1 MIGLAAAIVLALAQ
15 VVAATPDA
23 TANAADSPCAR
34 AIAQG
39 AVCETANKR
48 AIELMNA
55 RGLEAATAVFDVQ
68 TGALIAF
75 ASTPGPDAA
84 RKNAEPLKVTTPI
97 LPLSLTKLF
106 LAASWWDRALPDRSF
121 DCTHNATPD
130 KKEPMTIPDM
140 IVIGCDLPAKQ
151 MAVALRKE
159 TGTEGVLA
167 DLERFGFGARTKS
180 PRDDSFWTEVAPD
193 WRETLTPAA
202 SSTLLNAK
210 TSDSDWADT
219 FSLGETNFVVT
230 ILHISRFLQ
239 AVGNN
244 GVLLS
249 PIARKETGS
258 PVSKAA
264 SQSRAIMKQNTAVRL
279 QTAMRD
285 VVQRGSAQAI
295 THTLDGTGWQIGGK
309 TGTGPG
315 LGSTRPPY
323 DGWFA
328 GLVFDPQ
335 GKARFTVATYVRHGG
350 LGGENAA
357 IICAELARYLIEKGK

>member
-1 MIGLAAAIVLALAQ
+1 MSGILAAAFFLTLAQ
-15 VVAATPDA
+15 ALAATPDA

-34 AIAQG
+34 AVAQG
-39 AVCETANKR
+39 AVCEAANKH

-75 ASTPGPDAA
+75 AATPGPDAA
-84 RKNAEPLKVTTPI
+84 RKDAEPLKVTTPI

-121 DCTHNATPD
+121 DCTRSATPD
-130 KKEPMTIPDM
+130 KREPMTIPDM

-159 TGTEGVLA
+159 VGAERVLD
-167 DLERFGFGARTKS
+167 DLERFGFGPKPKS
-180 PRDDSFWTEVAPD
+180 SRDEAFWTEVAPE
-193 WRETLTPAA
+193 WRETLAPSAA
-202 SSTLLNAK
+202 YTLLKAK

-219 FSLGETNFVVT
+219 LSLGETNFVVT
-230 ILHISRFLQ
+230 ILHLSRFLQ

-244 GVLLS
+244 GVLFT
-249 PIARKETGS
+249 PVARKETDS
-258 PVSKAA
+258 PVSKPAP
-264 SQSRAIMKQNTAVRL
+264 QPRRIMKENTAVRL

-295 THTLDGTGWQIGGK
+295 AHTLDGTGWQIGGK

-315 LGSTRPPY
+315 LIGPQS

-335 GKARFTVATYVRHGG
+335 VRGRFTVVTFVRHGG
-350 LGGENAA
+350 RGGENAA
-357 IICAELARYLIEKGK
+357 IISAQLARYLIEKGK